1 MSMLDETG
9 LLSFPTDEETV
20 RKNDM
25 AHVLHS
31 WAAQGHID
39 AVPIAGGEGA
49 WFWDPNGRRYL
60 DFSSQLVNVNI
71 GYQHPRLVAA
81 VQEQA
86 GRMVSVSPA
95 FATTRGPRRRGSSRS
110 SPPGTSTWSSS
121 TGGGAEA
128 NEMAIRMARVHSGR
142 HKILSAYRSYRVDRR
157 CVGAHR

>member
-1 MSMLDETG
+1 MSTLDETG

-86 GRMVSVSPA
+86 GRMLSVSPA
-95 FATTRGPRRRGSSRS
+95 FATTRGPRRHDSSRTWRLA
-110 SPPGTSTWSSS
+110 TSTWSSS
-121 TGGGAEA
+121 PAAAPRPTRWPSGWRGCTPAGTRSSPPTAATTGRQPEP
-128 NEMAIRMARVHSGR
+128 R
-142 HKILSAYRSYRVDRR
+142 H
-157 CVGAHR
+157 

>member
-1 MSMLDETG
+1 MSTLDETG

-49 WFWDPNGRRYL
+49 WFVDPNRRRYL

-86 GRMVSVSPA
+86 GRMLSVSPA
-95 FATTRGPRRRGSSRS
+95 RANDARAAGARLIADLAPRGPDMVFFAS
-110 SPPGTSTWSSS
+110 
-121 TGGGAEA
+121 GGAEA

-142 HKILSAYRSYRVDRR
+142 HKI
-157 CVGAHR
+157 